1 MSAKILLMLVSVFLS
16 LSCFSFMWEGKNLH
30 KGPKEANACLFPKY
44 SNTAFC
50 LREELF
56 YERFQLQRCVLLSY
70 LINADC

>member
-56 YERFQLQRCVLLSY
+56 
-70 LINADC
+70 